1 MKLITWNV
9 NGIRSVYKKGFL
21 ELAEK
26 IGADIVCLQEIKAD
40 ESKIPEDLVK
50 MDGYFAY
57 FNSAEKKG
65 YAGTAVFTKIKPNKI
80 IRKIGF
86 ERFDSE
92 GRFLRLDFDDF
103 ILLNIYLPHGGRQ
116 KENLG
121 YKLEA
126 YDCLLKY
133 LKRLKNKNVILAG
146 DFNIAHSEIDLERP
160 KSNKNNIMFTL
171 EERAQL
177 DRLEDLGFIDSFRKF
192 NQEGGNYTWW
202 PYMANARERNLGWR
216 IDYVFVSAS
225 LRPKLKN
232 AFILSDI
239 FGSDHCPAGINP
251 PSFGRRGLRGG
262 FF

>member
-9 NGIRSVYKKGFL
+9 NGIRSVYQKGFL
-21 ELAEK
+21 ESAGK
-26 IGADIVCLQEIKAD
+26 IGADVVCLQEIKA
-40 ESKIPEDLVK
+40 EIGKIPDEVVR
-50 MDGYFAY
+50 MAVYFAY

-65 YAGTAVFTKIKPNKI
+65 YAGTAVFSKTKPNKV
-80 IRKIGF
+80 IRKIGL

-121 YKLEA
+121 YKLEV

-133 LKRLKNKNVILAG
+133 LKKIKNKNIILAG
-146 DFNIAHSEIDLERP
+146 DFNIAHSEIDLARP
-160 KSNKNNIMFTL
+160 KSNKNNIMFTQ

-177 DRLEDLGFIDSFRKF
+177 DKLESLGFVDSLRKF
-192 NQEGGNYTWW
+192 KQEGGNYTWW
-202 PYMANARERNLGWR
+202 PYMANARDRNLGWR
-216 IDYVFVSAS
+216 IDYVFVSAN
-225 LRPKLKN
+225 LQPKLKT

-239 FGSDHCPAGINP
+239 FGSDHCPAGVEV
-251 PSFGRRGLRGG
+251 LT
-262 FF
+262 